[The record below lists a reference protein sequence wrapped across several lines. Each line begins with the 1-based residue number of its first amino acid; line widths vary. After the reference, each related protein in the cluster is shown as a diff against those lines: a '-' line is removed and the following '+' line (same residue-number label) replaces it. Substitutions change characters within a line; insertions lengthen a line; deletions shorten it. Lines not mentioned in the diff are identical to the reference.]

1 MEEQIKRVV
10 KSQKIQYISFGS
22 FRYCWYCLEK
32 LVCCLLE

>member
-10 KSQKIQYISFGS
+10 KSQKIQYIGS